1 MKLLER
7 LRRGQDFMSKKEKGY
22 IYIFTILLI
31 SLLAIFFYFIYS
43 YMSGSKHISKNR
55 LESIQANYAL
65 ESTLNIKLS
74 QEDFQKELEDFIFK
88 ESSKKLRIENLPEDT
103 ELLSLSLRKEDYNDE
118 KNKNVDLVS
127 LRSQI
132 KYKDTLIGGR
142 LRGHYINKI
151 YKEEDGVLNS
161 SKVSSDY
168 LNTLREE
175 FESSDWTDKNNKK
188 IYLDGDF
195 IYDYK
200 NGKYS
205 IFEEVEV
212 YDEESDSYIKKLNP
226 LYNVNDKDI
235 IIQRSGSLKFLS
247 TNRRQIFI
255 INGKVMF
262 NDNTLSGIIILKE
275 NAQIANTCTLNG
287 YLIDLYDRNSGIG
300 VKYSSQVFSL
310 YGYLL
315 PEYIK
320 FQPIS
325 LNYYDIED
333 NT

>member
-1 MKLLER
+1 
-7 LRRGQDFMSKKEKGY
+7 MSKREKGY

-43 YMSGSKHISKNR
+43 YMSGSTYISKNR
-55 LESIQANYAL
+55 LESLQANYAL
-65 ESTLNIKLS
+65 ESTLNIKIS
-74 QEDFQKELEDFIFK
+74 QDDFQKDLEDFIFK
-88 ESSKKLRIENLPEDT
+88 ESSNKLGIKKLPEDT
-103 ELLSLSLRKEDYNDE
+103 ELLSLYFKKEDYEDE
-118 KNKNVDLVS
+118 KNKDIDLIS
-127 LRSQI
+127 LKSQI
-132 KYKDTLIGGR
+132 KYKNTLVGGMI
-142 LRGHYINKI
+142 RGHYINKI
-151 YKEEDGVLNS
+151 YKEEDGILNS
-161 SKVSSDY
+161 SKVNGEA
-168 LNTLREE
+168 LNSLREK
-175 FESSDWTDKNNKK
+175 FASDDWIDKNNKK
-188 IYLDGDF
+188 LYLDGDF
-195 IYDYK
+195 IYDYQG
-200 NGKYS
+200 GKYI
-205 IFEEVEV
+205 IFEEIEV

-226 LYNVNDKDI
+226 LYDVSKKDI
-235 IIQRSGSLKFLS
+235 IIQKSGTLKFLS
-247 TNRRQIFI
+247 STRGQIFI
-255 INGKVMF
+255 INDKVVF

-300 VKYSSQVFSL
+300 VKYSSRVFSL

>member
-1 MKLLER
+1 
-7 LRRGQDFMSKKEKGY
+7 MSKREKGY

-43 YMSGSKHISKNR
+43 YMSGSTYISKNR
-55 LESIQANYAL
+55 LESLQANYAL
-65 ESTLNIKLS
+65 ESTLNIKIS
-74 QEDFQKELEDFIFK
+74 QDDFQKDLEDFIFK
-88 ESSKKLRIENLPEDT
+88 ESSNKLGIKKLLEDT
-103 ELLSLSLRKEDYNDE
+103 ELLSLNFKRENYEDE
-118 KNKNVDLVS
+118 KNNDIDLIS
-127 LRSQI
+127 LNSQI
-132 KYKDTLIGGR
+132 KYKDTLVGGR
-142 LRGHYINKI
+142 IRGHYINKI
-151 YKEEDGVLNS
+151 YKEEDGILNS
-161 SKVSSDY
+161 SKVNGEA
-168 LNTLREE
+168 LNSLREK
-175 FESSDWTDKNNKK
+175 FASDDWTDKNNKK
-188 IYLDGDF
+188 LYLDGDF
-195 IYDYK
+195 IYDYQ
-200 NGKYS
+200 GGEYI
-205 IFEEVEV
+205 IFEEIEV

-226 LYNVNDKDI
+226 LYDVSKKDI
-235 IIQRSGSLKFLS
+235 IIQKSGTLKFLS
-247 TNRRQIFI
+247 STRGQIFI
-255 INGKVMF
+255 INDKVVF

-300 VKYSSQVFSL
+300 VKYSSRVFSL

>member
-1 MKLLER
+1 
-7 LRRGQDFMSKKEKGY
+7 MSKREKGY

-43 YMSGSKHISKNR
+43 YMSGSTYISKNR
-55 LESIQANYAL
+55 LESLQANYAL
-65 ESTLNIKLS
+65 ESTLNIKIS
-74 QEDFQKELEDFIFK
+74 QDDFQKDLEDFIFN
-88 ESSKKLRIENLPEDT
+88 ESSNKLGIKKLPEDT
-103 ELLSLSLRKEDYNDE
+103 ELLSLNFKREDYEDE
-118 KNKNVDLVS
+118 KNKDIDLIS
-127 LRSQI
+127 LKSQI
-132 KYKDTLIGGR
+132 KYKDTLVGGR
-142 LRGHYINKI
+142 IRGHYINKI
-151 YKEEDGVLNS
+151 YKEEDGILNS
-161 SKVSSDY
+161 SKVNGEA
-168 LNTLREE
+168 LNSLREK
-175 FESSDWTDKNNKK
+175 FASDDWTDKNNKK
-188 IYLDGDF
+188 LYLDGDF
-195 IYDYK
+195 IYDYQD
-200 NGKYS
+200 GKYI
-205 IFEEVEV
+205 IFEEIEV

-226 LYNVNDKDI
+226 LYDVSKKDI
-235 IIQRSGSLKFLS
+235 IIQKSGTLKFLS
-247 TNRRQIFI
+247 STRGQIFI
-255 INGKVMF
+255 INDKVVF

-300 VKYSSQVFSL
+300 VKYSSRVFSL

>member
-1 MKLLER
+1 
-7 LRRGQDFMSKKEKGY
+7 MSKREKGY

-43 YMSGSKHISKNR
+43 YMSGSTYISKNR
-55 LESIQANYAL
+55 LESLQANYAL
-65 ESTLNIKLS
+65 ESTLNIKIS
-74 QEDFQKELEDFIFK
+74 QDDFQKDLEDFIFK
-88 ESSKKLRIENLPEDT
+88 ESSNKLGIKKLPEDT
-103 ELLSLSLRKEDYNDE
+103 EVLSLNFKKEDYKDE
-118 KNKNVDLVS
+118 KNKDIDLIS
-127 LRSQI
+127 LKSQI
-132 KYKDTLIGGR
+132 KYKDTLVGGR
-142 LRGHYINKI
+142 IRAHYINKI
-151 YKEEDGVLNS
+151 YKEEDGILNS
-161 SKVSSDY
+161 SKVNGEA
-168 LNTLREE
+168 LNSLREK
-175 FESSDWTDKNNKK
+175 FASDDWTDKNNKK

-195 IYDYK
+195 IYDYQ
-200 NGKYS
+200 GGEYI
-205 IFEEVEV
+205 IFEEIEV

-226 LYNVNDKDI
+226 LYDVSKKDI
-235 IIQRSGSLKFLS
+235 IIQKSGTLKFLS
-247 TNRRQIFI
+247 STRGQIFI
-255 INGKVMF
+255 INDKVVF

-300 VKYSSQVFSL
+300 VKYSSRVFSL

>member
-1 MKLLER
+1 
-7 LRRGQDFMSKKEKGY
+7 MSKREKGY

-43 YMSGSKHISKNR
+43 YMSGSTYISKNR
-55 LESIQANYAL
+55 LESLQANYAL
-65 ESTLNIKLS
+65 ESTLNIKIS
-74 QEDFQKELEDFIFK
+74 QDDFQKDLEDFIFK
-88 ESSKKLRIENLPEDT
+88 ESSIKLGIKKLPEDT
-103 ELLSLSLRKEDYNDE
+103 ELLSLNFKRENYEDE
-118 KNKNVDLVS
+118 KNKDIDLIS
-127 LRSQI
+127 LKSQI
-132 KYKDTLIGGR
+132 KYKDTLVGGKI
-142 LRGHYINKI
+142 RGHYINKI
-151 YKEEDGVLNS
+151 YKEEDGILNS
-161 SKVSSDY
+161 SKVNGEA
-168 LNTLREE
+168 LNSLREK
-175 FESSDWTDKNNKK
+175 FASDDWTDKNNKK
-188 IYLDGDF
+188 LYLDGDF
-195 IYDYK
+195 IYDYQG
-200 NGKYS
+200 GKYI
-205 IFEEVEV
+205 IFEEIEV

-226 LYNVNDKDI
+226 LYDVSKKDI
-235 IIQRSGSLKFLS
+235 IIQKSGTLKFLS
-247 TNRRQIFI
+247 STRGQIFI
-255 INGKVMF
+255 INDKVVF

-300 VKYSSQVFSL
+300 VKYSSRVFSL

>member
-1 MKLLER
+1 
-7 LRRGQDFMSKKEKGY
+7 MSKREKGY

-43 YMSGSKHISKNR
+43 YMSGSTYISKNR

-65 ESTLNIKLS
+65 ESTLNIKIS
-74 QEDFQKELEDFIFK
+74 QDDFQKDLEDFIFK
-88 ESSKKLRIENLPEDT
+88 ESSNKLEIKKLPEDT
-103 ELLSLSLRKEDYNDE
+103 ELLSLNFNKEDYQDE
-118 KNKNVDLVS
+118 KNKDIDLIS
-127 LRSQI
+127 LKSQI
-132 KYKDTLIGGR
+132 KYKDTLVGGR
-142 LRGHYINKI
+142 IRGHYINKI
-151 YKEEDGVLNS
+151 YKEEDGILNS
-161 SKVSSDY
+161 SKVSSED
-168 LNTLREE
+168 LNSLREK
-175 FESSDWTDKNNKK
+175 FESDDWIDKNNKK
-188 IYLDGDF
+188 LYIDGDF
-195 IYDYK
+195 IYDYQD
-200 NGKYS
+200 GKYI
-205 IFEEVEV
+205 IFEEIEV

-226 LYNVNDKDI
+226 LYDVSKKDI
-235 IIQRSGSLKFLS
+235 IIQKSGTLKFLS
-247 TNRRQIFI
+247 STRGQIFI
-255 INGKVMF
+255 INDKVVF

-300 VKYSSQVFSL
+300 VKYSSRVFSL

>member
-1 MKLLER
+1 
-7 LRRGQDFMSKKEKGY
+7 MSKREKGY

-43 YMSGSKHISKNR
+43 YMSGSTYISKNR
-55 LESIQANYAL
+55 LESLQANYAL
-65 ESTLNIKLS
+65 ESTLNIKIS
-74 QEDFQKELEDFIFK
+74 QDDFQKDLEDFIFK
-88 ESSKKLRIENLPEDT
+88 ESSNKLGIKKLPEDT
-103 ELLSLSLRKEDYNDE
+103 ELLSLNFKREDYEDE
-118 KNKNVDLVS
+118 KNKDIDLIS
-127 LRSQI
+127 LKSQI
-132 KYKDTLIGGR
+132 KYKDTLVGGR
-142 LRGHYINKI
+142 IRGHYINKI

-161 SKVSSDY
+161 SKVNGED
-168 LNTLREE
+168 LNSLREK
-175 FESSDWTDKNNKK
+175 FASDDWTDKNNKK
-188 IYLDGDF
+188 LYLDGDF
-195 IYDYK
+195 IYDYQD
-200 NGKYS
+200 GKYI
-205 IFEEVEV
+205 IFEEIEV

-226 LYNVNDKDI
+226 LYDVSKKDI
-235 IIQRSGSLKFLS
+235 IIQKSGTLKFLS
-247 TNRRQIFI
+247 STRSQIFI
-255 INGKVMF
+255 INDKVVF

-300 VKYSSQVFSL
+300 VKYSSRVFSL

>member
-1 MKLLER
+1 
-7 LRRGQDFMSKKEKGY
+7 MSKKEKGY

-31 SLLAIFFYFIYS
+31 SLLAVFFYFIYS
-43 YMSGSKHISKNR
+43 YMSGSTYISKNR
-55 LESIQANYAL
+55 LESLQADYAL
-65 ESTLNIKLS
+65 ESTLNIKIS
-74 QEDFQKELEDFIFK
+74 QDDFQKDLEDFIFK
-88 ESSKKLRIENLPEDT
+88 ESSNKLGIKKLPEDT
-103 ELLSLSLRKEDYNDE
+103 ELLSLNFKKEDYQDE
-118 KNKNVDLVS
+118 KNKDIDLIS
-127 LRSQI
+127 LKSQI
-132 KYKDTLIGGR
+132 KYKDTLVGGR
-142 LRGHYINKI
+142 IRGHYINKI

-161 SKVSSDY
+161 SKVNGED
-168 LNTLREE
+168 LNSLREK
-175 FESSDWTDKNNKK
+175 FASDDWTDKNNKK
-188 IYLDGDF
+188 LYLDGDF
-195 IYDYK
+195 IYDYQD
-200 NGKYS
+200 GKYI
-205 IFEEVEV
+205 IFEEIEV

-226 LYNVNDKDI
+226 LYDVSKKDI
-235 IIQRSGSLKFLS
+235 IIQKSGTLKFLS
-247 TNRRQIFI
+247 STRSQIFI
-255 INGKVMF
+255 INGKVVF

-300 VKYSSQVFSL
+300 VKYSSRVFSL

>member
-1 MKLLER
+1 
-7 LRRGQDFMSKKEKGY
+7 MSKKEKGY

-43 YMSGSKHISKNR
+43 YMSGSTYISKNR

-65 ESTLNIKLS
+65 ESTLNIKIS
-74 QEDFQKELEDFIFK
+74 QENFQKELEDFIFK
-88 ESSKKLRIENLPEDT
+88 KSSRNLRIDKLPEDT
-103 ELLSLSLRKEDYNDE
+103 EVLSLNLKKEDYKDE
-118 KNKNVDLVS
+118 KNKDIDLIS
-127 LRSQI
+127 LKSQI
-132 KYKDTLIGGR
+132 KYKDTLVGGR
-142 LRGHYINKI
+142 IRGHYINKI
-151 YKEEDGVLNS
+151 YKEEDGILNS
-161 SKVSSDY
+161 FKVSSDD
-168 LNTLREE
+168 LNSLREK
-175 FESSDWTDKNNKK
+175 FASDDWTDKNNKK
-188 IYLDGDF
+188 LYLDGDF

-200 NGKYS
+200 DGKPI
-205 IFEEVEV
+205 IFEEIEV

-226 LYNVNDKDI
+226 LYDVSKKDI
-235 IIQRSGSLKFLS
+235 IIQKSGTLKFLS
-247 TNRRQIFI
+247 STRGQIFI
-255 INGKVMF
+255 INDKVMF

-287 YLIDLYDRNSGIG
+287 YLIDLYDKNSAIG
-300 VKYSSQVFSL
+300 VKYSSRVFSL

>member
-1 MKLLER
+1 
-7 LRRGQDFMSKKEKGY
+7 MSKREKGY

-43 YMSGSKHISKNR
+43 YSSSSSYLSKNR

-74 QEDFQKELEDFIFK
+74 QDDFQEELENFIFNNQ
-88 ESSKKLRIENLPEDT
+88 SKKLGIEKMPEDT
-103 ELLSLSLRKEDYNDE
+103 ELLSLNLEVEDYRDE
-118 KNKNVDLVS
+118 NKKLIDLVS
-127 LRSQI
+127 LKSQI
-132 KYKDTLIGGR
+132 KYKNTLLGGR

-161 SKVSSDY
+161 SKVSEDY
-168 LNTLREE
+168 LASLKEK
-175 FESSDWTDKNNKK
+175 FESDSWTDKDNKK
-188 IYLDGDF
+188 IYLEGDF

-200 NGKYS
+200 NGNYKIY
-205 IFEEVEV
+205 EEVEV
-212 YDEESDSYIKKLNP
+212 YDQESDSYIKKLNP
-226 LYNVNDKDI
+226 LYDVSDKEI
-235 IIQRSGSLKFLS
+235 IIQKSGSLKILS
-247 TNRRQIFI
+247 KSPNQIFV
-255 INGKVMF
+255 INDKVMF
-262 NDNTLSGIIILKE
+262 NDNALSGIIILKE

-287 YLIDLYDRNSGIG
+287 YLIDLYDRNTGIG
-300 VKYSSQVFSL
+300 VKYSSQVFNL

-315 PEYIK
+315 PEYIS

>member
-1 MKLLER
+1 
-7 LRRGQDFMSKKEKGY
+7 MSKTEKGY

-43 YMSGSKHISKNR
+43 YMSGSTYISKNR
-55 LESIQANYAL
+55 LESLQADYAL
-65 ESTLNIKLS
+65 ESTLNIKIS
-74 QEDFQKELEDFIFK
+74 QDDFQKDLEDFIFK
-88 ESSKKLRIENLPEDT
+88 ESSNKLGIKKLPEDT
-103 ELLSLSLRKEDYNDE
+103 ELLSLNFKREDYEDE
-118 KNKNVDLVS
+118 KNKDIDLIS
-127 LRSQI
+127 LNSQI
-132 KYKDTLIGGR
+132 KYKDTLVGGR
-142 LRGHYINKI
+142 IRGHYINKI
-151 YKEEDGVLNS
+151 YKEEDGILNS
-161 SKVSSDY
+161 SKVNGEA
-168 LNTLREE
+168 LNSLREK
-175 FESSDWTDKNNKK
+175 FASDGWIDKNNKK
-188 IYLDGDF
+188 LYLDGDF
-195 IYDYK
+195 IYDYQD
-200 NGKYS
+200 GKYI
-205 IFEEVEV
+205 IFEEIEV

-226 LYNVNDKDI
+226 LYDVSKKDI
-235 IIQRSGSLKFLS
+235 IIQKSGTLKFLS
-247 TNRRQIFI
+247 STRGQIFI
-255 INGKVMF
+255 INDKVVF

-300 VKYSSQVFSL
+300 VKYSSRVFSL